1 MPLWLW
7 AVEVVVVI
15 IALTAVLLAAL
26 VVRRR
31 YLARTRGTFDLSIN
45 KRAEASAHG
54 WTLGVAVYDGGT
66 LEWYRTFSF
75 RLRPSY
81 RFERAS
87 MWVEGRRE
95 PVGGEVHAIHDGHVV
110 VSTQNE
116 TLFVPRSQ
124 SNFTVFGP
132 CTVASGF
139 VGGEKLQPC
148 VVNSA
153 TGL

>member
-7 AVEVVVVI
+7 AVDLVVAVI
-15 IALTAVLLAAL
+15 AVTAVLLAAL
-26 VVRRR
+26 VLRRR

-54 WTLGVAVYDGGT
+54 WTLGVAVYEGGT

-75 RLRPSY
+75 RMRPSY

-87 MWVEGRRE
+87 MYVDGRRE

-110 VSTQNE
+110 VSTQNQ
-116 TLFVPRSQ
+116 TPVRQLALTP
-124 SNFTVFGP
+124 
-132 CTVASGF
+132 
-139 VGGEKLQPC
+139 
-148 VVNSA
+148 SA
-153 TGL
+153 LTGLLAWLEASPPGHSVSTVL